1 MGKLVAWRDCW
12 LRQRKKVIN
21 IQYINYIGWG
31 HIGFGGRCWILNF
44 LSYEAYFLDQ
54 KCINRH
60 KHTFIQLFVSQK
72 VSQSNSQ
79 AFECMLPTRF
89 YCQYKFTT
97 QNSTW
102 QDKWK
107 KVTHYWKRPIY
118 SWFTYWWWFSI
129 CSVSLP
135 ESILPNIPVPL
146 AQAKSFWYQ
155 QTWIWASSATLVWI
169 CPASML
175 DRGSSWIPAQPLA
188 KALGW
193 RNMYENVRYITTYR
207 YIMCLYIY
215 IYIWNTYGY
224 TGM

>member
-1 MGKLVAWRDCW
+1 MR
-12 LRQRKKVIN
+12 
-21 IQYINYIGWG
+21 
-31 HIGFGGRCWILNF
+31 
-44 LSYEAYFLDQ
+44 
-54 KCINRH
+54 
-60 KHTFIQLFVSQK
+60 HTFWIRNVSTGTNILSSNFSFPKKCRSQTARPLSACCPPDFT
-72 VSQSNSQ
+72 VSTNSRRKIP
-79 AFECMLPTRF
+79 L
-89 YCQYKFTT
+89 
-97 QNSTW
+97 
-102 QDKWK
+102 DKISEK

-215 IYIWNTYGY
+215 IWNTYGY